1 MRNRPIPTLVALAL
15 VATATPA
22 ALAHDE
28 SAAGPPV
35 YVLPNPWHVAIAE
48 SRAGLTAPARPS
60 LRADRNAA
68 AISAAAPPILA
79 FGALLASGGGSLS
92 LVTAGALG
100 MTGFGAGHLL
110 TGHPRRA
117 RQVALGGPAVAIGAG
132 LAGYSLANV
141 LMPVSGGWGAMVV
154 GFASA
159 GIAGLAYGQW
169 AIQDAHRTSQRFQG
183 DVGE

>member
-1 MRNRPIPTLVALAL
+1 MRSRPLPILLALAL
-15 VATATPA
+15 A
-22 ALAHDE
+22 A
-28 SAAGPPV
+28 SAAPAVAAPEPDV
-35 YVLPNPWHVAIAE
+35 APYVLPNPWQVALAE
-48 SRAGLTAPARPS
+48 SQAVLTAPARPNP
-60 LRADRNAA
+60 RAGRNAA

-92 LVTAGALG
+92 LVTAGVLG
-100 MTGFGAGHLL
+100 MTGFGAGHLMA
-110 TGHPRRA
+110 GHPRRA
-117 RQVALGGPAVAIGAG
+117 KQVALGGPAVAIGAG

-169 AIQDAHRTSQRFQG
+169 AIQDAHYTSQRFQG

>member
-1 MRNRPIPTLVALAL
+1 LALAL
-15 VATATPA
+15 VATATPLA
-22 ALAHDE
+22 WVPQALAAPE
-28 SAAGPPV
+28 PAADPPP
-35 YVLPNPWHVAIAE
+35 YVLPNPWRLAIAE
-48 SRAGLTAPARPS
+48 SQARLTAPARPT
-60 LRADRNAA
+60 LRGSRNAA
-68 AISAAAPPILA
+68 AVSAAAPPILA

-100 MTGFGAGHLL
+100 MTGFGAGHLVA
-110 TGHPRRA
+110 GHPRRA

-169 AIQDAHRTSQRFQG
+169 AIQDAHRTSQRFLG
-183 DVGE
+183 DVVE

>member
-1 MRNRPIPTLVALAL
+1 MRHRPIPTLVALAL
-15 VATATPA
+15 VATATPVVA
-22 ALAHDE
+22 ATDKAFE
-28 SAAGPPV
+28 APGYA
-35 YVLPNPWHVAIAE
+35 LPNPWHVAIAE
-48 SRAGLTAPARPS
+48 SQASLTAPARPTPRGS
-60 LRADRNAA
+60 RNAA

-100 MTGFGAGHLL
+100 MTGFGAGHLMA
-110 TGHPRRA
+110 GHPRRA

-154 GFASA
+154 GFATA

-169 AIQDAHRTSQRFQG
+169 AIQDAHRTSQRFLG